1 MEFYLLS
8 KGCVGGVENGMSYLE
23 VKNLYKAYRHKKVLQ
38 SFAISVEQGE
48 MVAIMGRSGC
58 GKSTLLH
65 ILSGIEKMDSGTYV
79 LDGQDLSN
87 CSSRKMAILRNEMI
101 GYIMQSYALI
111 PSITAYE
118 NIVLPLQMRKLIGD
132 ETYSI
137 VESVARKL
145 DITSLLDQ
153 KTRDLSGGEKQ
164 RVAIARALVIQPK
177 VILADEPTGALDQ
190 ESAAE
195 LMQLLCSLQKEGNT
209 IILVTHDRN
218 VAGYCNQ
225 IYHLQDG
232 RIQNEKTN

>member
-1 MEFYLLS
+1 
-8 KGCVGGVENGMSYLE
+8 MSYLE
-23 VKNLYKAYRHKKVLQ
+23 VKNLNKAYHHKKVLQ
-38 SFAISVEQGE
+38 SLEISVEQGE

-65 ILSGIEKMDSGTYV
+65 ILSGIEKMDSGSYV
-79 LDGQDLSN
+79 LDGQDLSK
-87 CSSRKMAILRNEMI
+87 CSSRKMAKLRNEMI
-101 GYIMQSYALI
+101 GYIVQSYALI
-111 PSITAYE
+111 PGITAYE

-132 ETYSI
+132 EAYSI

-145 DITSLLDQ
+145 DIASLLDQ

-195 LMQLLCSLQKEGNT
+195 LMQLLCTLQKEGNT

-225 IYHLQDG
+225 IYQLEDG
-232 RIQNEKTN
+232 RIRTGSR